1 MRALRFHNAHQL
13 SVEKVPEPGAPGPD
27 EVLLRPLMCG
37 ICGTDLHEYTD
48 GPIVTPATPHPLT
61 GAELP
66 QIMGHEFAAVVAEAG
81 PGVTG
86 IRSGDMCTVMPLIS
100 CGRCHECV
108 RGHGHLCRTMACTGL
123 SSAWGGLAD
132 LAIVSAQQVV
142 PVAETMTAQQAALIE
157 PAAVAA
163 YGVDRGGL
171 RPGQTV
177 LITGAGPIGSLA
189 TLYALAA
196 GARTVVVSEPD
207 LSRRQR
213 ASGLGEGLG
222 EVVVADP
229 AADPVPEI
237 IAGITDGIGADLAIE
252 CAGNESALS
261 LCLEEVRPA
270 GTVVQIALH
279 IRPAAIRADLLALKD
294 MTLIGTWCYPVQ
306 DFPRIVGLVA
316 AGRLPVERVISSV
329 VPLESAVTGGFDR
342 LVTRG
347 TGEVKVLI
355 EVGS

>member
-1 MRALRFHNAHQL
+1 MRALRFYDARQL
-13 SVEKVPEPGAPGPD
+13 SVEKVPEPGPPGPG
-27 EVLLRPLMCG
+27 EILLRPLMCG

-48 GPIVTPATPHPLT
+48 GPIVTPASRHPLT

-66 QIMGHEFAAVVAEAG
+66 QIMGHEFSAVVAEAG
-81 PGVTG
+81 PGVTHV
-86 IRSGDMCTVMPLIS
+86 RDGDMCTVMPLIS

-108 RGHGHLCRTMACTGL
+108 RGQGHLCRTMACTGL
-123 SSAWGGLAD
+123 SSDWGGLAD
-132 LAIVSAQQVV
+132 LAIVSARQVV
-142 PVAETMTAQQAALIE
+142 PVAGRVTAQQAALIE
-157 PAAVAA
+157 PTAVAA
-163 YGVDRGGL
+163 YGVDRGRL
-171 RPGQTV
+171 QPGQTV

-189 TLYALAA
+189 AIYALAA

-207 LSRRQR
+207 PSRRER
-213 ASGLGEGLG
+213 ASRLGEGLG

-229 AADPVPEI
+229 AAEDVSEI
-237 IAGITDGIGADLAIE
+237 IAGITHGIGADLAIE

-261 LCLEEVRPA
+261 LCIEAVRPA
-270 GTVVQIALH
+270 GTVVQTALH

-294 MTLIGTWCYPVQ
+294 LTLIGTWCYPVQ

-316 AGRLPVERVISSV
+316 GGRLPVERVISSV
-329 VPLESAVTGGFDR
+329 VPLESAVTDGFDR

>member
-1 MRALRFHNAHQL
+1 MRALRFHSAHQL
-13 SVEKVPEPGAPGPD
+13 CVETVPEPGPPGPG
-27 EVLLRPLMCG
+27 EVLLRPSMCG

-48 GPIVTPATPHPLT
+48 GPIVTPASPHPLT
-61 GAELP
+61 GAQLP
-66 QIMGHEFAAVVAEAG
+66 QILGHEFSAVVAAAG
-81 PGVTG
+81 PGVTHV
-86 IRSGDMCTVMPLIS
+86 RDGDLCTVMPLIV
-100 CGRCHECV
+100 CGHCHECV

-163 YGVDRGGL
+163 YGIDRGRL
-171 RPGQTV
+171 QPGQTV
-177 LITGAGPIGSLA
+177 LVTGAGPIGSLA

-207 LSRRQR
+207 PSRRER
-213 ASGLGEGLG
+213 AGGLGEGLG
-222 EVVVADP
+222 DVVVADP
-229 AADPVPEI
+229 ATEPVLEI
-237 IAGITDGIGADLAIE
+237 IAQLTHGVGADLAVE
-252 CAGNESALS
+252 CAGNESALN
-261 LCLEEVRPA
+261 LCIDAVRPA
-270 GTVVQIALH
+270 GTVVQTALH
-279 IRPAAIRADLLALKD
+279 IRPAAIRAEVLAVKDLTLA
-294 MTLIGTWCYPVQ
+294 GTWCYPVQ
-306 DFPRIVGLVA
+306 DFPRIVALVA
-316 AGRLPVERVISSV
+316 GGRLPVERVISSV

-342 LVTRG
+342 LVSRG

>member
-1 MRALRFHNAHQL
+1 MRALRFHSARQL
-13 SVEKVPEPGAPGPD
+13 CVEKVPEPGSPGPG

-48 GPIVTPATPHPLT
+48 GPIVTPASPHPLT
-61 GAELP
+61 GARLP
-66 QIMGHEFAAVVAEAG
+66 QILGHEFSAVVAEAG
-81 PGVTG
+81 PGVTHV
-86 IRSGDMCTVMPLIS
+86 RAGDMCTVMPLIS

-108 RGHGHLCRTMACTGL
+108 RGQGHLCRTMACTGL

-142 PVAETMTAQQAALIE
+142 PVADTMTARQAALIE

-163 YGVDRGGL
+163 YGVDRGRL
-171 RPGQTV
+171 QPGQTV
-177 LITGAGPIGSLA
+177 LVTGAGPIGSLA
-189 TLYALAA
+189 TIYALAA

-207 LSRRQR
+207 PSRRER

-229 AADPVPEI
+229 VADPVPDI
-237 IAGITDGIGADLAIE
+237 IAGITHGIGADLAVE
-252 CAGNESALS
+252 CAGHESALN
-261 LCLEEVRPA
+261 LCIDAVRPA
-270 GTVVQIALH
+270 GTVVQTALH
-279 IRPAAIRADLLALKD
+279 IRPASIRAELLALKD
-294 MTLIGTWCYPVQ
+294 MTLVGTWCYPVQ
-306 DFPRIVGLVA
+306 DFPRIVALVA
-316 AGRLPVERVISSV
+316 GGRLPVERVISSA
-329 VPLESAVTGGFDR
+329 VPLESAVTGGFER